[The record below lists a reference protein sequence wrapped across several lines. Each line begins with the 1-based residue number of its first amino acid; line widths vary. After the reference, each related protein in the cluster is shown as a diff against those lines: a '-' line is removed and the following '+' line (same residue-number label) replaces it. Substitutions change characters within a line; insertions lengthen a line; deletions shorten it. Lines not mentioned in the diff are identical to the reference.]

1 MSLIIFFKKIYII
14 IQIIILFSYLYL
26 TPLFSALFGKRMK
39 KICFYNYEKQMNK
52 TGKNISFNKLVRF
65 NYFKIEKKIN
75 IWILNHTCQLDN
87 LIISNRL
94 ENNNL
99 SCNDVRSVSSIEHNI
114 MDNILE
120 KHGMFLVTGDLI
132 KDANTFENLWKKWN
146 NTKDII
152 QIILFPEGT
161 IYDSNTK
168 DREYTKSQKFILKNK
183 LNIDKFN
190 NLLFPNI
197 GALNLIIDKLQNSID
212 SIYDFSI
219 SYKDKSNNRV
229 FDELNILDKLAKN
242 DLVVNVKVDRH
253 NIKDVMKDKYWLFK
267 IWKEKDL
274 WIERN

>member
-1 MSLIIFFKKIYII
+1 MSLIILLKKIYII

-26 TPLFSALFGKRMK
+26 TPLFSLIFGKRMK

-52 TGKNISFNKLVRF
+52 TGKNIFFNKLVHF

-87 LIISNRL
+87 IIIATSFVKS
-94 ENNNL
+94 NL
-99 SCNDVRSVSSIEHNI
+99 SWNDARTVSSIENSI

-132 KDANTFENLWKKWN
+132 KDANTFENLWKKWE
-146 NTKDII
+146 NTQDII

-168 DREYTKSQKFILKNK
+168 NREYTKSQKFILKNK

-197 GALNLIIDKLQNSID
+197 GALNLIIDKLRNSID

-219 SYKDKSNNRV
+219 SYKDKSNNRI

-242 DLVVNVKVDRH
+242 DLEVNVKIDRY
-253 NIKDVMKDKYWLFK
+253 NIDDVIKDKYWLFK

-274 WIERN
+274 WIDRN

>member
-1 MSLIIFFKKIYII
+1 MNLIIFFKKIYII

-99 SCNDVRSVSSIEHNI
+99 SWNDVRSVSSIEHNI